1 MTPDP
6 ISLPDDIATALAMV
20 RDRPGTFGRRVLWYA
35 EVGSTNDVAAALADR
50 GEPEGTVVGADAQSA
65 GRGRH
70 GRAWASP
77 PGAGLYLSTVT
88 RPAAHAVGLLT
99 IAAGVA
105 IADGI
110 QAATGLQPQLKW
122 PNDIY
127 MDRRKLAGI
136 LAEAGTSRHPHADDA
151 SAGVQYVILG
161 CGINLMPAAYPPD
174 VAARATSIESELG
187 RPIDRGLMLVQCLA
201 ALDLRYRELQSQA
214 SASVIDRWRD
224 RAVSTFG
231 RRVEWDVAG
240 VTRQGVAENIDE
252 TGALLVR
259 DGATRSRVISGEVRW
274 LS

>member
-6 ISLPDDIATALAMV
+6 ISLPDDLATALAMAG
-20 RDRPGTFGRRVLWYA
+20 DRPGIFGRRVLWYA

-50 GEPEGTVVGADAQSA
+50 GEPEGTVVVADAQSA

-110 QAATGLQPQLKW
+110 LAATGLQPQLKW

-136 LAEAGTSRHPHADDA
+136 LAEAGTS

-174 VAARATSIESELG
+174 VAARATSIEAELG
-187 RPIDRGLMLVQCLA
+187 RPIDRGLLLVQCLA
-201 ALDLRYRELQSQA
+201 ALDLCYRDLQSQA

-259 DGATRSRVISGEVRW
+259 DGATRARVISGEVRW

>member
-1 MTPDP
+1 MT
-6 ISLPDDIATALAMV
+6 LPDDLATALAMAG
-20 RDRPGTFGRRVLWYA
+20 DRPGIFARHILWYA

-50 GEPEGTVVGADAQSA
+50 GEPEGTVVVADAQSA

-77 PGAGLYLSTVT
+77 PGAGLYMSMLT

-99 IAAGVA
+99 LAAGVA
-105 IADGI
+105 IAEGI

-127 MDRRKLAGI
+127 MEGRKLAGI
-136 LAEAGTSRHPHADDA
+136 LAEAGTS

-174 VAARATSIESELG
+174 VAVRATSIESELG
-187 RPIDRGLMLVQCLA
+187 RPIDRGLLLVQCLT
-201 ALDLRYRELQSQA
+201 ALDIGYRDLQSQA
-214 SASVIDRWRD
+214 SASVIGRWRA

-240 VTRQGVAENIDE
+240 VTRQGVAEDIDE

-259 DGATRSRVISGEVRW
+259 DGATRARVISGEVRW